1 MLYPPQKLE
10 LEESKQLQLKDH
22 EEKVKNIE
30 AELTQVKLENNVLLK
45 EKSQLTENITTLVSA
60 ICYYR
65 TEAISN
71 LITNQ

>member
-45 EKSQLTENITTLVSA
+45 EKSQLTENITTLVSV

-65 TEAISN
+65 TQI
-71 LITNQ
+71 